1 MKAIV
6 IITMLAVIAASASS
20 CSTEGDR
27 LTPAGTASAVSTD
40 DIKGESFQLER
51 VYLVSVNI
59 PDEDVTRVLDSLTSV
74 VPLVYGKYDRVAF
87 RSASGVEQFRP
98 LSGSRAGAQEEL
110 SEYETVR
117 VSFSIPQDPETL
129 RKTIDA
135 IRNSH
140 PYEEP
145 VINVQEGWTSRATGK
160 EDETNPNRWWNRDD
174 N

>member
-6 IITMLAVIAASASS
+6 IISILAVIAVFVSS
-20 CSTEGDR
+20 CSTKSER
-27 LTPAGTASAVSTD
+27 LTPGTASAPSTD
-40 DIKGESFQLER
+40 DTESQFFRLEQ

-59 PDEDVTRVLDSLTSV
+59 PTEDVTRVLDSLTSA
-74 VPLVYGKYDRVAF
+74 VPLIYGEYDQVAF
-87 RSASGVEQFRP
+87 RSAPGVEQFRP

-110 SEYETVR
+110 SEYKTTR

-129 RKTIDA
+129 RKALDA

-145 VINVQEGWTSRATGK
+145 VINVVEGWTSRATG
-160 EDETNPNRWWNRDD
+160 EGDETNPNRWWNRDEE
-174 N
+174 

>member
-6 IITMLAVIAASASS
+6 IISMLAVIAASASC

-27 LTPAGTASAVSTD
+27 LTPGSASAVSTD
-40 DIKGESFQLER
+40 DMQGESFQLKR
-51 VYLVSVNI
+51 VYLMSVNI
-59 PDEDVTRVLDSLTSV
+59 PHEDVTRVLDSLTSV

-98 LSGSRAGAQEEL
+98 LAGSRAGAQEEL

>member
-6 IITMLAVIAASASS
+6 ITTMLTVIVASASS
-20 CSTEGDR
+20 CSTKGNR
-27 LTPAGTASAVSTD
+27 LIPGAASGVSTD
-40 DIKGESFQLER
+40 DIQGESFQLER

-98 LSGSRAGAQEEL
+98 LAGSRAGAQEEL

-129 RKTIDA
+129 RKTIDT

-145 VINVQEGWTSRATGK
+145 VINVQEGWTSKATGK
-160 EDETNPNRWWNRDD
+160 EDETNPNRWWNRDG

>member
-1 MKAIV
+1 MLVVMAIF
-6 IITMLAVIAASASS
+6 TSS
-20 CSTEGDR
+20 CTTKGERSTS
-27 LTPAGTASAVSTD
+27 GTASSLSTD
-40 DIKGESFQLER
+40 NIESESFRLEP

-59 PDEDVTRVLDSLTSV
+59 PDEDVKRVLDSLTSV

-98 LSGSRAGAQEEL
+98 LTGSRAGAQDEL
-110 SEYETVR
+110 SEYKTTR
-117 VSFSIPQDPETL
+117 VSFSIPQDPVTL

-145 VINVQEGWTSRATGK
+145 VINAQEGWASRATGK
-160 EDETNPNRWWNRDD
+160 RDETNPNRWWNKGDE
-174 N
+174 